1 MRWPVAAAHGPAR
14 VHPAPPLCIQAGARV
29 FFSPSPAPAMS
40 APPAPASSSP
50 AAEAP
55 SQENRRALLAALQPA
70 FDGLETEYKLAT
82 GETRRRTYL
91 DSAASNL
98 RLQPAARVMRE
109 ALGHYAN
116 THSKLHF
123 GAHVMTR
130 AYEQAHDAVL
140 DFVGADP
147 AEYTAVFCGHGVT
160 AGLNRMARQLLP
172 QGAREQG
179 QEEGR
184 DVVITT
190 MMEHHANDLP
200 HRKHAREV
208 VHVPL
213 ETDPE
218 GQAGRVDM
226 QALKSAIQEHADRL
240 AYVAITSAS
249 NVTGVANPVREIA
262 RLAHEAGARVV
273 VDAAQSA
280 AHMPIPIYDESTG
293 HALDV
298 VCLSGHKIY
307 APGSP
312 GVIVARKALFEGRE
326 PQTVGGGIVSRVET
340 ERYEITDRLPER
352 EEAGTPNL
360 PGAFLLAAT
369 LRILSRVGMDVVEE
383 HERALTQRALTRFS
397 EIDGLTLYGAADLDV
412 ADRIGVITFNLNAL
426 PHGLVAAAL
435 NDYFGIAMR
444 NECFCA
450 QPFVRRLLGRA
461 GEGAAPAPSGDG
473 APAAACDDAGAS
485 DTSTV
490 SAQSRSRP
498 GYEQPGMVRASLS
511 LYNTEADIDYAA
523 EALADLAARPDFYR
537 EQYRAAG
544 GGSGDWRHR
553 SFAFDPASAFD
564 LNATAEEA
572 AREAAEA
579 DEPPRAS

>member
-1 MRWPVAAAHGPAR
+1 M
-14 VHPAPPLCIQAGARV
+14 PAPTASSTVAE
-29 FFSPSPAPAMS
+29 SPSHGDG
-40 APPAPASSSP
+40 
-50 AAEAP
+50 
-55 SQENRRALLAALQPA
+55 RALLDALQPA
-70 FDGLETEYKLAT
+70 FDGLDAEYELAT
-82 GETRRRTYL
+82 GEQKRRTYL

-98 RLQPAARVMRE
+98 RLRPAARVMRE

-130 AYEQAHDAVL
+130 AYEEAHEAVL

-147 AEYTAVFCGHGVT
+147 EQYTAVFCGHGVT

-172 QGAREQG
+172 APGERGDSQRGESA
-179 QEEGR
+179 R
-184 DVVITT
+184 DVVITSV
-190 MMEHHANDLP
+190 MEHHANDLP

-213 ETDPE
+213 ETDPD
-218 GQAGRVDM
+218 GQAGRVDV
-226 QALKSAIQEHADRL
+226 QALEEAIAEHAGRL
-240 AYVAITSAS
+240 AYVALTSAS
-249 NVTGVANPVREIA
+249 NVTGVANPVRRVA

-280 AHMPIPIYDESTG
+280 AHMPIPIWDADTG

-312 GVIVARKALFEGRE
+312 GIIVARKELFEERE
-326 PQTVGGGIVSRVET
+326 PQEVGGGIVSRVET
-340 ERYEITDRLPER
+340 GSYEITDRLPER

-369 LRILSRVGMDVVEE
+369 LRILQRVGMDTVAA
-383 HERALTQRALTRFS
+383 HERELTQRALTRFS
-397 EIDGLTLYGAADLDV
+397 GIDGLTLYGSPDLSEV
-412 ADRIGVITFNLNAL
+412 ERIGVMTFNLDAL

-450 QPFVRRLLGRA
+450 QPLVRQLLGRA
-461 GEGAAPAPSGDG
+461 GGGSAAPASGDG
-473 APAAACDDAGAS
+473 APASASCDDSAPGDAAAV
-485 DTSTV
+485 V
-490 SAQSRSRP
+490 SAQSGERP
-498 GYEQPGMVRASLS
+498 GYEQPGMVRASLG
-511 LYNTEADIDYAA
+511 LYNTAADVDYAA
-523 EALADLAARPDFYR
+523 EALADLAARPQFYR
-537 EQYRAAG
+537 EQYEPAG
-544 GGSGDWRHR
+544 SSDWQHR
-553 SFAFDPASAFD
+553 SFRFDPAETFD
-564 LNATAEEA
+564 LSAAAKRAAAATRSEA
-572 AREAAEA
+572 AAQQA
-579 DEPPRAS
+579 

>member
-1 MRWPVAAAHGPAR
+1 
-14 VHPAPPLCIQAGARV
+14 
-29 FFSPSPAPAMS
+29 MS
-40 APPAPASSSP
+40 VPTALPRSTDSAEASSR
-50 AAEAP
+50 ED
-55 SQENRRALLAALQPA
+55 RRALLAALQPA
-70 FDGLETEYKLAT
+70 FDGLATTYELAG
-82 GETRRRTYL
+82 GEHKRRTYL

-98 RLQPAARVMRE
+98 RLRPAARVMRQ

-130 AYEQAHDAVL
+130 AYEQSHKAIL
-140 DFVGADP
+140 NFVGANPDV
-147 AEYTAVFCGHGVT
+147 YTAVFCGHGVT

-172 QGAREQG
+172 SPGRHG
-179 QEEGR
+179 QEGAR

-213 ETDPE
+213 ETDPG

-226 QALKSAIQEHADRL
+226 QALEGAIQEHADRL

-312 GVIVARKALFEGRE
+312 GVIVARRELFEGRE

-340 ERYEITDRLPER
+340 GSYQITDRLPER

-369 LRILSRVGMDVVEE
+369 LRILSRVGMDVVER
-383 HERALTQRALTRFS
+383 HERELTQRALTRFS
-397 EIDGLTLYGAADLDV
+397 DIDGLTLYGSPDLEV
-412 ADRIGVITFNLNAL
+412 AERIGVITFNLDAL

-450 QPFVRRLLGRA
+450 QPFVRQLLGRA
-461 GEGAAPAPSGDG
+461 GEAAAPVPSGDG
-473 APAAACDDAGAS
+473 APAASCEEAGAS
-485 DTSTV
+485 DAGAGGT
-490 SAQSRSRP
+490 QPRSQP
-498 GYEQPGMVRASLS
+498 GYQQPGMVRASLG

-523 EALADLAARPDFYR
+523 EALADLAARPEFYR
-537 EQYRAAG
+537 EQYQPAG
-544 GGSGDWRHR
+544 GGSGDWRHQ
-553 SFAFDPASAFD
+553 SFAFEPAEVFD
-564 LNATAEEA
+564 LNAAANEA
-572 AREAAEA
+572 ADEAVAKT
-579 DEPPRAS
+579 